1 MDSTI
6 IIIVGLVVSLISIVT
21 PIIKLNN
28 NLTRLNVTIVGL
40 TNSMQDVLITIKNHE
55 KRIMYLEN
63 NWKSGEVSGNNRS

>member
-6 IIIVGLVVSLISIVT
+6 IIIVGLIVSLISIVT

-40 TNSMQDVLITIKNHE
+40 TNSMEEVLITTKNQE
-55 KRIMYLEN
+55 KRIMYLEH
-63 NWKSGEVSGNNRS
+63 NWKSGEENGNNNS

>member
-6 IIIVGLVVSLISIVT
+6 IIVVGLIVSLISIVT

-40 TNSMQDVLITIKNHE
+40 TNSMEEVLITTKNHE
-55 KRIMYLEN
+55 KRIMYLEH
-63 NWKSGEVSGNNRS
+63 NWKSGDENGNNNS

>member
-6 IIIVGLVVSLISIVT
+6 IIIVGLIVSLISIVT

-40 TNSMQDVLITIKNHE
+40 TNSMEEVLITTKNHE
-55 KRIMYLEN
+55 KRIMYLEH
-63 NWKSGEVSGNNRS
+63 NWKSGDANGDNNS

>member
-6 IIIVGLVVSLISIVT
+6 IIIVGLIVSLISIVT

-40 TNSMQDVLITIKNHE
+40 TNSMEEVLITTKNHE
-55 KRIMYLEN
+55 KRITYLEH
-63 NWKSGEVSGNNRS
+63 NWKSGDTNGNNNS

>member
-6 IIIVGLVVSLISIVT
+6 IIIVGLIVSLISIVT

-40 TNSMQDVLITIKNHE
+40 TNSMEEVLITTKNHE
-55 KRIMYLEN
+55 KRIMYLEH
-63 NWKSGEVSGNNRS
+63 NWKSGEENGNNNS

>member
-6 IIIVGLVVSLISIVT
+6 IIIVGLIVSLISIVT

-40 TNSMQDVLITIKNHE
+40 TNSMEEVLITTKNHE
-55 KRIMYLEN
+55 KRITYLEH
-63 NWKSGEVSGNNRS
+63 NWKRGDANGNNNS

>member
-6 IIIVGLVVSLISIVT
+6 IIIVGLIVSLISIVT

-28 NLTRLNVTIVGL
+28 NLTRLNVTIVSL
-40 TNSMQDVLITIKNHE
+40 TNSMDDVLVTIKNHE

-63 NWKSGEVSGNNRS
+63 NWKSGDISGNNNS

>member
-6 IIIVGLVVSLISIVT
+6 IIIVGLIVSLISIVT

-40 TNSMQDVLITIKNHE
+40 TNSMEEVLITTKNHE
-55 KRIMYLEN
+55 K
-63 NWKSGEVSGNNRS
+63 

>member
-63 NWKSGEVSGNNRS
+63 NWKSGEVSGNNYS

>member
-6 IIIVGLVVSLISIVT
+6 IIVVGLIVSLISIVT

-40 TNSMQDVLITIKNHE
+40 TNSMEDVLITTKNHE
-55 KRIMYLEN
+55 KRIMYLEH
-63 NWKSGEVSGNNRS
+63 NWKSGDLSGNNNP

>member
-6 IIIVGLVVSLISIVT
+6 IIIVGLIVSLISIIT

-40 TNSMQDVLITIKNHE
+40 TNSMEEVLITTKNHE
-55 KRIMYLEN
+55 KRIMYLEH
-63 NWKSGEVSGNNRS
+63 NWKSGDTNGDNNS

>member
-6 IIIVGLVVSLISIVT
+6 IIVVGLIVSLISIVT

-40 TNSMQDVLITIKNHE
+40 TNSMEEVLITTKNHE
-55 KRIMYLEN
+55 KRIMYLEH
-63 NWKSGEVSGNNRS
+63 NWKSGDANRNNNS

>member
-6 IIIVGLVVSLISIVT
+6 IIIVGLIVSLISIVT

-40 TNSMQDVLITIKNHE
+40 TNSMEEVLITTKNHE
-55 KRIMYLEN
+55 KRIMYLEH
-63 NWKSGEVSGNNRS
+63 NWKSGDVNGYNNS

>member
-6 IIIVGLVVSLISIVT
+6 IIIVGLIVSLISIVT

-40 TNSMQDVLITIKNHE
+40 TNSMEEVLITTKNHE
-55 KRIMYLEN
+55 KRIMYFEH
-63 NWKSGEVSGNNRS
+63 NWKSGDVTGDNNS

>member
-1 MDSTI
+1 MDSAI

-63 NWKSGEVSGNNRS
+63 NWKSGDISGNNHS

>member
-6 IIIVGLVVSLISIVT
+6 IIVVGLIVSLISIVT

-40 TNSMQDVLITIKNHE
+40 TNSMEEVLITTKNHE
-55 KRIMYLEN
+55 KRIMYLEHS
-63 NWKSGEVSGNNRS
+63 WKSGEANGDNNS

>member
-6 IIIVGLVVSLISIVT
+6 IIIVGLIVSLISIVT

-40 TNSMQDVLITIKNHE
+40 TNSMEEVLITTKNHE
-55 KRIMYLEN
+55 KRITYLEH
-63 NWKSGEVSGNNRS
+63 NWKSVDANGNNNS

>member
-6 IIIVGLVVSLISIVT
+6 IIIVGLIVSLISIVT

-40 TNSMQDVLITIKNHE
+40 TNSMEEVLITTKNHE
-55 KRIMYLEN
+55 KRITYLEH
-63 NWKSGEVSGNNRS
+63 NWKSSDANGNNNS

>member
-63 NWKSGEVSGNNRS
+63 NWKSGEVSGNNHS

>member
-6 IIIVGLVVSLISIVT
+6 IIIVGLIVSLISIVT

-40 TNSMQDVLITIKNHE
+40 TNSMEEVLITTKNHE
-55 KRIMYLEN
+55 KRIMYLEHNWNSGDANGDN
-63 NWKSGEVSGNNRS
+63 NS

>member
-6 IIIVGLVVSLISIVT
+6 IIIVGLIVSLISIVT

-40 TNSMQDVLITIKNHE
+40 TNSMEEVLITTKNHE
-55 KRIMYLEN
+55 KRIMYLEH
-63 NWKSGEVSGNNRS
+63 NWKSGDTNGDNNS

>member
-1 MDSTI
+1 MDSAI

-63 NWKSGEVSGNNRS
+63 NWKSGEVSGNNYS

>member
-6 IIIVGLVVSLISIVT
+6 IIVVGLIVSLISIVT

-40 TNSMQDVLITIKNHE
+40 TNSMEEVLITTKNHE
-55 KRIMYLEN
+55 KRSMYLEH
-63 NWKSGEVSGNNRS
+63 NWKSGEENGNNNS

>member
-6 IIIVGLVVSLISIVT
+6 IIVVGLIVSLISIVT

-40 TNSMQDVLITIKNHE
+40 TNSMEEVLITTKNHE
-55 KRIMYLEN
+55 KRIMYLEH
-63 NWKSGEVSGNNRS
+63 NWKSGEENGNNNS

>member
-6 IIIVGLVVSLISIVT
+6 IIVVGLIVSLISIVT

-40 TNSMQDVLITIKNHE
+40 TNSMEEVLITTKNHE
-55 KRIMYLEN
+55 KRIMYLEH
-63 NWKSGEVSGNNRS
+63 NWKSGDANENNNS

>member
-6 IIIVGLVVSLISIVT
+6 IIVVGLIVSLISIVT

-40 TNSMQDVLITIKNHE
+40 TNSMEEVLITTKNHE
-55 KRIMYLEN
+55 KRIMYLEH
-63 NWKSGEVSGNNRS
+63 NWKSGDVNGDNNS

>member
-6 IIIVGLVVSLISIVT
+6 IIIVGLIVSLISIVT

-40 TNSMQDVLITIKNHE
+40 TNSMEEVLITTKNHE
-55 KRIMYLEN
+55 KRITYLEH
-63 NWKSGEVSGNNRS
+63 NWKSADANGNNNS